1 MQTKAAMSL
10 LAKQQRRQRRV
21 ISSYIKTH
29 FPESSAAAELR
40 LRELLPD
47 NKFLNVLCEN
57 TSDGLLPVMYNVLCG
72 CRDSEEMEQKL
83 RAAIRTEDIGY
94 ADAEFIPQL
103 IAAGRMCKLY
113 GYAHRLEDREFQSE
127 LNAFIYPVRVDAYLQ
142 QGLFGRR

>member
-40 LRELLPD
+40 LRELLPV

-57 TSDGLLPVMYNVLCG
+57 TPDGLLPVMYNVLGG
-72 CRDSEEMEQKL
+72 CRGSEEMEQKL
-83 RAAIRTEDIGY
+83 RAAVRTEDIGY

-103 IAAGRMCKLY
+103 MRKAREISRHKFPDITDEIF
-113 GYAHRLEDREFQSE
+113 YANAKNILASARE
-127 LNAFIYPVRVDAYLQ
+127 
-142 QGLFGRR
+142 